1 LLYEEAKRHLGPV
14 ITQAHTRRGRPAAT
28 TEAVEDYAKTIHAL
42 AHREGGPV
50 GTSALAA
57 RLGVSPGT
65 VTAMLKR
72 MAEMGLVEH
81 EPYHGVVLT
90 EAGERVALEV
100 IRHHRLI
107 EAYLADALGMPWDR
121 VHDEAEV
128 LEHYISEDLEERIA
142 AALGD
147 PSHDPHGD
155 PIPDRGLAV
164 ADEEGVSVAELEPG
178 EGGVFSRVSDSDAE
192 MLRYLDQRGIRPGVE
207 LVLRERDP
215 FEGPLYV
222 EVDGDEHVLGHRLAA
237 AMRVVPSGEDR

>member
-1 LLYEEAKRHLGPV
+1 MS
-14 ITQAHTRRGRPAAT
+14 QAHTRRGSPTAN

-42 AHREGGPV
+42 AGREGGPV

-90 EAGERVALEV
+90 ESGERVALEV

-107 EAYLADALGMPWDR
+107 EAYLANALGMPWDR

-142 AALGD
+142 TALGD

-155 PIPDRGLAV
+155 PIPDRALALV
-164 ADEEGVSVAELEPG
+164 NEEGISLADLEPG
-178 EGGVFSRVSDSDAE
+178 EGGTFSRVSDSDSE

-207 LVLRERDP
+207 LRLRAREP
-215 FEGPLYV
+215 FDGPLFV
-222 EVDGDEHVLGHRLAA
+222 EVGSGEHVLGHRIAA
-237 AMRVVPSGEDR
+237 AMRVIPAA